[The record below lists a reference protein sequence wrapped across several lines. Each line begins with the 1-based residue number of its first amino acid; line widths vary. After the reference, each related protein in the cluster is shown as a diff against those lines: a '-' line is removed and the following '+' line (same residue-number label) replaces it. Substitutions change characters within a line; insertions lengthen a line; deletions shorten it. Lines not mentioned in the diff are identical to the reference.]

1 MSETG
6 TRPHRPRFLHSLSF
20 KLLLLTVFFV
30 MLAEFLIWTPSVA
43 RYRKV
48 YLEENI
54 ARAHL
59 SMLAIENMPEQEVRL
74 NAVQL
79 RRRQPEFIAH
89 VMSSL
94 NRRIIIG
101 ENAEQKING
110 S

>member
-1 MSETG
+1 V
-6 TRPHRPRFLHSLSF
+6 HDPRNHPQ
-20 KLLLLTVFFV
+20 VV
-30 MLAEFLIWTPSVA
+30 NPGDAM
-43 RYRKV
+43 RK
-48 YLEENI
+48 
-54 ARAHL
+54 R
-59 SMLAIENMPEQEVRL
+59 EVRL

-79 RRRQPEFIAH
+79 RRRQPELIAH